1 MPDILTHTEDQ
12 KSVTTTSE
20 TPDIKMLGKWNW
32 GAFLLTF
39 FWALYH
45 RLYFWAFLS
54 IFPFIGFFVGIVLG
68 FKGNTWAWKKDS
80 LKNAAV
86 FEDQQ
91 RKWKKISCIYIGI
104 IGAVMVLLFS
114 TVGYRAYEVNYGQTY
129 VSILQAL
136 ESRDELTR
144 TVGTPLKI
152 TSFISFSEDFSRKRD
167 KYDFT
172 LKGSKNEGEVSL
184 VICDHKVAYLS
195 LTLQNQP
202 ENVLFNN
209 LKSDANSGST
219 SVTFTF

>member
-1 MPDILTHTEDQ
+1 MYNTLAPTENQ
-12 KSVTTTSE
+12 KHSTFTPE
-20 TPDIKMLGKWNW
+20 TPDIKILGKWNW
-32 GAFLLTF
+32 GAFLLTL

-54 IFPFIGFFVGIVLG
+54 VFPIIGFCVGIVLG
-68 FKGNTWAWKKDS
+68 FKGNAWAWKKDP
-80 LKNAAV
+80 LKNATV

-91 RKWKKISCIYIGI
+91 RKWQKISCIYISI
-104 IGAVMVLLFS
+104 IGAVLVLLFS

-129 VSILQAL
+129 VSIIQAL
-136 ESRDELTR
+136 ESKEELTR
-144 TVGTPLKI
+144 TIGAPLKI
-152 TSFISFSEDFSRKRD
+152 TSFISFSEDFSSKKD

-209 LKSDANSGST
+209 LKSDVNSGST